1 MTLEK
6 VNKTKGFLFV
16 DKINRSLLNQAFKG
30 LFFKKHL
37 SDSLKKK
44 MWVINHLFLSERCFL
59 YRRFS

>member
-16 DKINRSLLNQAFKG
+16 DKINRLLLNQAFKG

-37 SDSLKKK
+37 SDDTKKNL
-44 MWVINHLFLSERCFL
+44 WVILRLKLSERCFL
-59 YRRFS
+59 YQRFS